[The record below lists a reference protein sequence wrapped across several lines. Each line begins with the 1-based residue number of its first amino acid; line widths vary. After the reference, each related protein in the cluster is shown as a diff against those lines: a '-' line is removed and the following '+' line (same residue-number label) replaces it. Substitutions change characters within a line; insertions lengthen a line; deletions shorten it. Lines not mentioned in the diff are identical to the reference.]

1 MSGQGKQAK
10 ILSEAQI
17 RASLGYVQQ
26 TRYPLRD
33 RVMILLSVKAG
44 LRAKEIACLTW
55 SMVTD
60 AEGAVGDAIHLENR
74 ASKGPRG
81 GRTIPLNVN
90 LREALAALRE
100 ARGANASPHRRVI
113 HSERGDGYR
122 AAAVQVWF
130 GRLYRRLGFAGA
142 SSHSGRRTFIT
153 RAARKIIEAGGS
165 LRDVQEL
172 AGHASLAT
180 TQRYI
185 QGDTEAKRKVVALI

>member
-17 RASLGYVQQ
+17 RAALGQAEYS
-26 TRYPLRD
+26 RYRD
-33 RVMILLSVKAG
+33 RDRAMILLSVKAG
-44 LRAKEIACLTW
+44 LRAKEIASLTW
-55 SMVTD
+55 AMVTD
-60 AEGAVGDAIHLENR
+60 AEGAIGDAIHLTNG
-74 ASKGPRG
+74 ASKGKRG
-81 GRTIPLNVN
+81 GRTIPLNAA
-90 LREALAALRE
+90 LGEALMRLKTARVNE
-100 ARGANASPHRRVI
+100 AGPSQRII
-113 HSERGDGYR
+113 HSERGEGYSP
-122 AAAVQVWF
+122 ASVQVWF
-130 GRLYRRLGFAGA
+130 ARLYRKLGFTGA

-185 QGDTEAKRKVVALI
+185 AGDTDAKRKVVALI

>member
-10 ILSEAQI
+10 ILSEVQI
-17 RASLGYVQQ
+17 RAALGCVQHS
-26 TRYPLRD
+26 RYPLRD

-60 AEGAVGDAIHLENR
+60 AGGAVSEAIELTND
-74 ASKGPRG
+74 ASKGKGG
-81 GRTIPLNVN
+81 GRSIPLNIN
-90 LREALAALRE
+90 LREALVSLKAV
-100 ARGANASPHRRVI
+100 RGQKVAPHRRVI
-113 HSERGDGYR
+113 HSERADGYS

-130 GRLYRRLGFAGA
+130 GRLYGKLGFAGA

-153 RAARKIIEAGGS
+153 QAARKIIQCGGS

-172 AGHASLAT
+172 AGHSSLAT